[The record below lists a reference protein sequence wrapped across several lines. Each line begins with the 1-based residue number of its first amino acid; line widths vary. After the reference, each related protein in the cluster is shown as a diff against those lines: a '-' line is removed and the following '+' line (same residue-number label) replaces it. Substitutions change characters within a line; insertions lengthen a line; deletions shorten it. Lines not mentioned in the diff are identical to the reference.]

1 MSEKTPERVLA
12 EAQDKYNRAKA
23 DLARARDAYY
33 AANNACDAA
42 HMEYLRVREAYVRD
56 RKPAAQGGCDE

>member
-33 AANNACDAA
+33 AANNACDT
-42 HMEYLRVREAYVRD
+42 
-56 RKPAAQGGCDE
+56 